1 MEHVFPVYL
10 LRRFNIAYPCPG
22 HDHNAAEGKRRAIH
36 CRDVAPG
43 PRLPSSIDRGSLSR
57 GGRGGG

>member
-43 PRLPSSIDRGSLSR
+43 PRLPSRLTE
-57 GGRGGG
+57 GR